1 MTSERVYKAEGII
14 LKRKNISEA
23 DRILTIFTKE
33 YGKIRAIAKG
43 IRKVSS
49 RRAPHLEVFT
59 RVRLVLHRGK
69 TFENISEVEPVAIY
83 QPLREDLTRVS
94 MAYYLCE
101 LVDSLLPEHQEH
113 RDIFL
118 LLSEALSSL
127 SAEDGTRIY
136 ERGKAFTLE
145 TLWSLGFLPRT
156 KTLNGEK
163 LQAFIETI
171 TERRLKSTHFAKQL
185 MNEKL
190 A

>member
-1 MTSERVYKAEGII
+1 
-14 LKRKNISEA
+14 
-23 DRILTIFTKE
+23 
-33 YGKIRAIAKG
+33 
-43 IRKVSS
+43 
-49 RRAPHLEVFT
+49 
-59 RVRLVLHRGK
+59 
-69 TFENISEVEPVAIY
+69 
-83 QPLREDLTRVS
+83 